1 MVELPDRLDI
11 EIDADTRPIEDALR
25 DLTGLSQ
32 QFGAQLTSALR
43 SAVVGGKDLDDI
55 LRRIALNLA
64 GMALSQGLQ
73 PLQSLAGSLFSGLI
87 GALAPAS
94 AGGDRSP
101 SRRPAAIAAPSY
113 FPTDGGPGLAGRRS
127 RVGRPLRRAAALA
140 APSPAGGA
148 VSVVFNVTT
157 PDAASFRKSEA
168 QVTGMLARAVSRG
181 GRTF

>member
-1 MVELPDRLDI
+1 MVDLPDRLDI

-25 DLTGLSQ
+25 DLTSLSH
-32 QFGAQLTSALR
+32 QFGVQLTAALR

-64 GMALSQGLQ
+64 GMALSRGLQ
-73 PLQSLAGSLFSGLI
+73 PLQSLAGSLFSTLI

-94 AGGDRSP
+94 AGALAPFATDGG
-101 SRRPAAIAAPSY
+101 IAAPRY
-113 FPTDGGPGLAGRRS
+113 FPADSGLGLSAGAAGLPGAIPGNGPAG
-127 RVGRPLRRAAALA
+127 AA
-140 APSPAGGA
+140 SGGGA